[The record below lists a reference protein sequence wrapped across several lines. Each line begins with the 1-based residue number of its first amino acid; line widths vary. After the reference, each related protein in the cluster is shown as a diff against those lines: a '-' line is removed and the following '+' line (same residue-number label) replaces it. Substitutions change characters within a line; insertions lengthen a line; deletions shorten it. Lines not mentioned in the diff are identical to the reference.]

1 MKYLMESSCLPS
13 LEKFKLDQ
21 PVKEDSPNL
30 ASLMAGEPFTTSVSA
45 AIPIDALPSQQAAS
59 YTFDF
64 TNEPIPAGVTEWMG
78 IVIPFVA

>member
-1 MKYLMESSCLPS
+1 
-13 LEKFKLDQ
+13 
-21 PVKEDSPNL
+21 
-30 ASLMAGEPFTTSVSA
+30 MAGEPFTTSVSA